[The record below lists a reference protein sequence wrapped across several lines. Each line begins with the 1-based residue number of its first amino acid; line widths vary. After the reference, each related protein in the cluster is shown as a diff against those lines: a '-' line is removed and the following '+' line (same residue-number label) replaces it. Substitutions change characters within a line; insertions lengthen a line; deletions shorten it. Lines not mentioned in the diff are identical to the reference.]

1 MTHAYPE
8 TYLNS
13 AMGKL
18 ADVFDIAVNDFS
30 LDANEFAKQF
40 ACSKTC
46 RRLEDGDPSI
56 LLGKSGP
63 EILFEY
69 FAEEGRVV
77 VREAHGVSPQ
87 YNRTPEY
94 WAGWILAYV
103 QWISGEKLLSI
114 LEKMSF
120 SMLLQLYP
128 ALHEAD
134 VSKAAEVILARLPHG
149 RSARKR
155 YRRAMK
161 KGI

>member
-1 MTHAYPE
+1 MTHTYPE

-30 LDANEFAKQF
+30 LDADAFAKQF

-94 WAGWILAYV
+94 WAGCSQSQLA
-103 QWISGEKLLSI
+103 
-114 LEKMSF
+114 KMSGV
-120 SMLLQLYP
+120 SLRSIQMYEQRNKDINKAQAETLLR
-128 ALHEAD
+128 
-134 VSKAAEVILARLPHG
+134 LARTLG
-149 RSARKR
+149 CRMEDLLESDIAEQ
-155 YRRAMK
+155 
-161 KGI
+161 